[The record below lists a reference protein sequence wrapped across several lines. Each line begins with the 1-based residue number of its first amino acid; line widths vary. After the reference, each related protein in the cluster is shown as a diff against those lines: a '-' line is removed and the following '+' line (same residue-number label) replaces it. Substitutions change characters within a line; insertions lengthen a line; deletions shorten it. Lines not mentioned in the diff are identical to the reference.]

1 MTTLNVILEMV
12 LADLE
17 RQGKG
22 GLVVVQRGEVRRA
35 VHVAAGH
42 LTSVDSNLKAERL
55 GDMLAGE
62 GLLDPVLIEPVA
74 TEAAKHGKLLGDQ
87 LVIDGLLTPSDLA
100 AALERQVFF
109 RLGAALSMRGVVRVE
124 PPKAIRPVMHVPLS
138 SGLLTAFRHWVPLAA
153 IEGYLLDDDRPRR
166 ALDAASPA
174 FARLELGPAELRFSR
189 RLAKGES
196 LDELLASGV
205 PREPVLRLA
214 GALMAVG
221 LWG

>member
-1 MTTLNVILEMV
+1 MTTLNVILQMV

-17 RQGKG
+17 RRGQSA
-22 GLVVVQRGEVRRA
+22 LVVVQRGEVRRA
-35 VHVAAGH
+35 VHVADGQLLA
-42 LTSVDSNLKAERL
+42 VESNLKAERL

-74 TEAAKHGKLLGDQ
+74 AEAAKHGKLLGDQ

-109 RLGAALSMRGVVRVE
+109 RLGAALSMRGVVRIE
-124 PPKAIRPVMHVPLS
+124 PAKTILPVLRVPLS
-138 SGLLTAFRHWVPLAA
+138 SGLLTAFRHWVSLPA
-153 IEGYLLDDDRPRR
+153 IENHLEDDERPRH
-166 ALDAASPA
+166 ALDITTSA
-174 FARLELGPAELRFSR
+174 FQRLELGPAELRFSR
-189 RLAKGES
+189 RLAAGETLQAV
-196 LDELLASGV
+196 LDSGA

-214 GALMAVG
+214 GALSAVG